1 MDDTRTSDEPSVGK
15 TSMQLVDPSEVVIS
29 RAFRAS
35 PKSVFEAWTQPEFV
49 RRWWAP
55 AALGV
60 TMLECE
66 ADVRAGGAYRYVIS
80 ARGGAPMVFSGTY
93 IEVIPHERLVYLQVF
108 EPMADAGAVTVTVR
122 FVARDGLTIVESRE
136 RYPSPEARDA
146 ALASGMETGL
156 RITMDQLDALLQ
168 TV

>member
-1 MDDTRTSDEPSVGK
+1 
-15 TSMQLVDPSEVVIS
+15 
-29 RAFRAS
+29 
-35 PKSVFEAWTQPEFV
+35 
-49 RRWWAP
+49 
-55 AALGV
+55 
-60 TMLECE
+60 
-66 ADVRAGGAYRYVIS
+66 
-80 ARGGAPMVFSGTY
+80 MVFSGTY